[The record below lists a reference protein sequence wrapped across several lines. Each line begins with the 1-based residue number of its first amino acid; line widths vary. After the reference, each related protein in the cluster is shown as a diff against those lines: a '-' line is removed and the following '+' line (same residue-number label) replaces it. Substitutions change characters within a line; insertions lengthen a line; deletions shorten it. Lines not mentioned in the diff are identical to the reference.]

1 MTATVGGNISENIS
15 HTRFLQRWVM
25 VTVSLALLAI
35 LFLPPEPAGADT
47 AAIVRHGP
55 TDRPKIAL
63 TFDDNY
69 NVSRALAVIDVLE
82 RYDVDAT
89 MFVYGNAVTAYPSI
103 ARAIAAGGFEVG
115 DHSLSHALLTGLS
128 WTSLLREIGGGTS
141 AYRRVTGHRTVPL
154 FRPPYGATD
163 SAVASAAAA
172 NGFLYVVNWDVDT
185 NDWRGYSAA
194 TIRDHVLRNA
204 HSGAIVLMHLSAP
217 NTAGALPGIITGL
230 RSRGYQLVT
239 VSDLLKG
246 GRRFLDLAE
255 ATAPGQAVLRMV
267 GAGFMSGYDANYFG
281 PADSITRA
289 QLAKVAVLVLGLHTP
304 AVEKADTPTF
314 VDVHPQRDAAGN
326 FLAYPFDYV
335 EEAATAGIFAG
346 RVGESGRIFDPGR
359 PITRGQLAQVLA
371 RMAQEFKGYP
381 EDWGAD
387 GPTYPDVPEYAAPAV
402 AFTAKAGLM
411 IGYSSTRF
419 NTWSPAQRDHAAVV
433 MTRFLDLPMYEAPP
447 APTTTTT
454 PPPVTSTTSSTTAPP
469 VISTTSTSLP
479 ATTSTSEPPTT
490 TTTTAG

>member
-1 MTATVGGNISENIS
+1 M
-15 HTRFLQRWVM
+15 
-25 VTVSLALLAI
+25 
-35 LFLPPEPAGADT
+35 
-47 AAIVRHGP
+47 
-55 TDRPKIAL
+55 
-63 TFDDNY
+63 
-69 NVSRALAVIDVLE
+69 SRALAVIDVLK

-89 MFVYGNAVTAYPSI
+89 MFVYGTAVTAYPSI
-103 ARAIAAGGFEVG
+103 ARAIAEAGFEVG

-154 FRPPYGATD
+154 FRPPYGATN
-163 SAVASAAAA
+163 SAIASAAGA

-239 VSDLLKG
+239 VSELLKG
-246 GRRFLDLAE
+246 PRRFLDLAE
-255 ATAPGQAVLRMV
+255 GTAPGRAVLRMV
-267 GAGFMSGYDANYFG
+267 DAGFMSGYDANYFG

-289 QLAKVAVLVLGLHTP
+289 QFAKVAVLVLGLHSP

-314 VDVHPQRDAAGN
+314 VDVRPQRDAGGN
-326 FLAYPFDYV
+326 LMVYPFDYV
-335 EEAATAGIFAG
+335 EEAAAAGIFAG
-346 RVGESGRIFDPGR
+346 RLEESGRVFDPGR
-359 PITRGQLAQVLA
+359 QITRGQLAQVLW

-387 GPTYPDVPEYAAPAV
+387 GPAFPDVPAYAASAV

-411 IGYSSTRF
+411 LGYSSTRF
-419 NTWSPAQRDHAAVV
+419 DTWSSAQRDHAAVV

-447 APTTTTT
+447 PPPPTTSTTL
-454 PPPVTSTTSSTTAPP
+454 PVTSTTSTTTVPPVTSSTT
-469 VISTTSTSLP
+469 TSLP

-490 TTTTAG
+490 TTTAG